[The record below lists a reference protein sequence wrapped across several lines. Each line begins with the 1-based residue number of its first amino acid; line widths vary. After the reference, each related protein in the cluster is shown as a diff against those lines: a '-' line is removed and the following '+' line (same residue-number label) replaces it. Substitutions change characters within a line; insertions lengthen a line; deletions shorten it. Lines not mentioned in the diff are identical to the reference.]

1 MPKPVGNMRK
11 RIEAIKERPIIRA
24 IVDEFKKG
32 ISKAIGWIVPSTL
45 FGLLLSVG
53 FGFLFPPLEIASVSA
68 EVSSDGQV
76 LSEENRSNRHGKLVS
91 IEDGQQLEFAH
102 HSPTIDVVMW
112 GRGRIGEAYVAYDI
126 DSAGTDHTL
135 RLQKVSLDPP
145 CPIGIMLSPS
155 SCSFTINYAVGESD
169 IERVYLLMLDKE
181 TDAREIWCLVI
192 KDGETIETYSEDRVA
207 STIPYDRQ
215 TTSISFDVETVMND
229 ISYLH
234 QVEIY

>member
-1 MPKPVGNMRK
+1 MSL
-11 RIEAIKERPIIRA
+11 I
-24 IVDEFKKG
+24 
-32 ISKAIGWIVPSTL
+32 
-45 FGLLLSVG
+45 
-53 FGFLFPPLEIASVSA
+53 FGFLLPPLEVASVSA

-76 LSEENRSNRHGKLVS
+76 LSEKNPSNSHGELVA

-102 HSPTIDVVMW
+102 YSPTIDVVMS
-112 GRGRIGEAYVAYDI
+112 GKGRIGEAYVAYDI
-126 DSAGTDHTL
+126 DSADSDHGL

-181 TDAREIWCLVI
+181 TNAREIWCLVI
-192 KDGETIETYSEDRVA
+192 KDGETIESYSEDRVA

-215 TTSISFDVETVMND
+215 TTSISYDVETLMED

>member
-1 MPKPVGNMRK
+1 METNIRK
-11 RIEAIKERPIIRA
+11 LLKAIKDRPIFCA
-24 IVDEFKKG
+24 IADEFKKG
-32 ISKAIGWIVPSTL
+32 LSKAIGWTVPAAL
-45 FGLLLSVG
+45 FGLLLSLI
-53 FGFLFPPLEIASVSA
+53 FGFLLPPLEVASVSA

-76 LSEENRSNRHGKLVS
+76 LSEKNPLNSHGELVT

-102 HSPTIDVVMW
+102 HSPTIDVVMS

-126 DSAGTDHTL
+126 DSADSDHGL
-135 RLQKVSLDPP
+135 RLQKLSLDPP

-169 IERVYLLMLDKE
+169 IERIYLLMLDKE
-181 TDAREIWCLVI
+181 TNAREIWCLVI
-192 KDGETIETYSEDRVA
+192 KDGETIESYSEDRVA

-215 TTSISFDVETVMND
+215 TTSISFDVETLMED